1 MRPGVATGQRDG
13 YTAALTG
20 LWNRLSRSLA
30 ELEWIASEPEALL
43 DDPDVLDR
51 LPSLQYSL
59 HAAAELAVGL
69 RPPVGAEA
77 AHAELAAALGCAR
90 DTTAEIAEAA
100 DYGLDSVEPLVPEW
114 RGSLFRVRLARL
126 RVATPPPLPTEEAI
140 ATPPPQ
146 GASALASF
154 SLAVCGALIFA
165 AGATL
170 ELWPIWALGLAL
182 VAGALLVYTPRP

>member
-1 MRPGVATGQRDG
+1 VRPGVATGQRDG
-13 YTAALTG
+13 YTAALSG
-20 LWNRLSRSLA
+20 LWNRLSRSLG
-30 ELEWIASEPEALL
+30 ELEWIASDPDDLL

-69 RPPVGAEA
+69 RPPVGAES
-77 AHAELAAALGCAR
+77 AHAELAAALACAR
-90 DTTAEIAEAA
+90 DATADVAEAA
-100 DYGLDSVEPLVPEW
+100 DYGLEAVEPLVPEW

-140 ATPPPQ
+140 ATPPPR

-170 ELWPIWALGLAL
+170 ALWPVWALGLAL